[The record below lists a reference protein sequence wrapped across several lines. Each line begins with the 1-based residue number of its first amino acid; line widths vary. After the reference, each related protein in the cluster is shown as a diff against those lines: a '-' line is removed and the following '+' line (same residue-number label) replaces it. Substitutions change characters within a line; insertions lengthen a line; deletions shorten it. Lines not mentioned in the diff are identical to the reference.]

1 MDISWWLNRQFN
13 TWNCGCHAIWHLTN
27 ICFSYVLFI
36 FFFLSSFPF
45 GADVVAYA
53 THVPSFADSWGWV
66 MVCKKNML
74 HTFFYYNLWFFFY
87 KISMLWIQASDQP
100 ILIDAVEMDKRIE
113 ARIKGKL
120 LYLDGA
126 WFHSST
132 IMNKTVSKS

>member
-1 MDISWWLNRQFN
+1 MDISWQFS
-13 TWNCGCHAIWHLTN
+13 TWNCGCRAIWHSTK
-27 ICFSYVLFI
+27 ICFAYVLLV
-36 FFFLSSFPF
+36 FFFVPSFPF
-45 GADVVAYA
+45 GADVVAYS

-66 MVCKKNML
+66 MVSKKIYFML
-74 HTFFYYNLWFFFY
+74 FLLWLFVIFFFY